1 MPDIITAIN
10 NYLSER
16 KIKQKMLAE
25 GIEMSEQLLNMI
37 LKGKRT
43 MRLTTYWRICKFLNV
58 GVEYFF
64 ERAGEKQKNC

>member
-1 MPDIITAIN
+1 MPDIVAEIN

-16 KIKQKMLAE
+16 KIKQKRLAE

-43 MRLTTYWRICKFLNV
+43 MRLTTYWRICQFLNV

-64 ERAGEKQKNC
+64 ERAGEKTKSC